1 MEKFKFVKKESISM
15 LPKGCGIYVFR
26 KGRQF
31 LYIGKA
37 VNIGKRV
44 KSHFK
49 KSRVKNN
56 IFIDKVNKIG
66 FIETDS
72 EIEALILEA
81 GLIKKHKP
89 KHNIIWRDDKNFFYV
104 GITKE
109 ELPRVFL
116 THQIKERGTENRK
129 QVKYIGPFV
138 SGAALKKTLRFLRRT
153 FPYYST
159 GKHPE
164 TLCSWCQLGLCPG
177 PNPDKIKYRKN
188 IKSLIRV
195 LEGKSSQV
203 LKSLK
208 KQMGISSQ
216 LQDFERAVQIRDQI
230 IFLERILSHARV
242 LERLKIEEKTWKKTE
257 KELKKILKTKKQI
270 LRIEAYDISNI
281 QGQRASG
288 SMVVFTKGAPDKSSY
303 RKFRIKMTK
312 GPDDVAMI
320 KEVLER
326 RFEHAEW
333 GLPDVI
339 LIDGGKAQLNAGIY
353 VKNRKQETKNI
364 KVISLAKK
372 ENKLYIEDRKG
383 YFLLK
388 RFPREIFNLILQLR
402 DEAHRFAI
410 TYHKKLRKKG
420 LFA

>member
-1 MEKFKFVKKESISM
+1 MEKFKFVKKESVSM

-26 KGRQF
+26 KGRQS

-44 KSHFK
+44 KSYFK
-49 KSRVKNN
+49 KSSFKSN
-56 IFIDKVNKIG
+56 IFIDKVSKIG
-66 FIETDS
+66 FIETNS

-81 GLIKKHKP
+81 SLIKKHKP

-116 THQIKERGTENRK
+116 THQIKEQKTENRK
-129 QVKYIGPFV
+129 QIKYIGPFV
-138 SGAALKKTLRFLRRT
+138 SGAALKKTLRTLRRT

-159 GKHPE
+159 GKHPK
-164 TLCSWCQLGLCPG
+164 TPCSWCQLGLCPG
-177 PNPDKIKYRKN
+177 PNPDKIKYQKN

-203 LKSLK
+203 LESLK
-208 KQMGISSQ
+208 KQMRISSQ
-216 LQDFERAVQIRDQI
+216 LQDFERAAQVRDQI
-230 IFLERILSHARV
+230 ISLERILSHARV
-242 LERLKIEEKTWKKTE
+242 LERLRVEEKTWKKTE
-257 KELKKILKTKKQI
+257 KELKKILKTEKRI
-270 LRIEAYDISNI
+270 MRIEAYDISNI
-281 QGQRASG
+281 QGQRAGG

-326 RFEHAEW
+326 RFEHVEW

-353 VKNRKQETKNI
+353 VKNRKQRTANI

-372 ENKLYIEDRKG
+372 ENKLYIEGRKG
-383 YFLLK
+383 YLSLK
-388 RFPREIFNLILQLR
+388 RLPREIFNLILQLR